1 MNIINQKIQHYIN
14 QNCSKASTQL
24 YNLERKTYLEQLYPQ
39 MVSGKVQGQFL
50 KMISRM
56 IQPKHILEIG
66 TFTAYGTI
74 CLAEALAENGSID
87 TIEIDEELKDKIEL
101 NLTQANIG
109 SFTSLHIGNAFQ
121 IIPNLNKPYDLIFLD
136 ADKAFYPQY
145 FKLLAPKMKVGSF
158 LLADNV
164 LWDGKVVEPFLERDK
179 ATRGVIEFN
188 KLVKEDSTFENVIL
202 SVRDGLML
210 ACKINA

>member
-1 MNIINQKIQHYIN
+1 MHIISQKIKNYIN
-14 QNCSKASTQL
+14 KNCSKASNQL
-24 YNLERKTYLEQLYPQ
+24 YNLERKTYLKQLYPQ

-56 IQPKHILEIG
+56 IQPQHILEIG

-74 CLAEALAENGSID
+74 CLSTALTKNGSID
-87 TIEIDEELKDKIEL
+87 TIEIDEELKDEIEY
-101 NLTQANIG
+101 NLKQANI
-109 SFTSLHIGNAFQ
+109 SHFTNLHIGNALK
-121 IIPNLNKPYDLIFLD
+121 IIPTLNKAYDLVFLD

-145 FKLLAPKMKVGSF
+145 FKLLASKMKVGSF

-164 LWDGKVVEPFLERDK
+164 LWDGKVVEPVLEKDK
-179 ATRGVIEFN
+179 ATQGVIAFN
-188 KLVKEDSTFENVIL
+188 KLIKEDPTFENVIL

-210 ACKINA
+210 AYKVS

>member
-1 MNIINQKIQHYIN
+1 MNIINQKLQNYITE
-14 QNCSKASTQL
+14 NCSDATDIL

-39 MVSGKVQGQFL
+39 MLSGKVQGQFL

-56 IQPKHILEIG
+56 IQPKHILEVG

-74 CLAEALAENGSID
+74 CLAEALAEGGSID
-87 TIEIDEELKDKIEL
+87 TIEIDEELKAEIEQ
-101 NLTQANIG
+101 NLQRANIHT
-109 SFTSLHIGNAFQ
+109 FTTLHIGNALK

-136 ADKAFYPQY
+136 ADKAFYPEY
-145 FKLLAPKMKVGSF
+145 FKLLAPKMKAGSY

-164 LWDGKVVEPFLERDK
+164 LWDGKVVEPVLDSDR
-179 ATRGVIEFN
+179 ATQGLIEFN
-188 KLVKEDSTFENVIL
+188 RLVKENPAFKNVIL

-210 ACKINA
+210 AYKFM

>member
-1 MNIINQKIQHYIN
+1 MNIINQKIKNYIN
-14 QNCSKASTQL
+14 QNCSNAAKQL
-24 YNLERKTYLEQLYPQ
+24 HNIERKTYLEQLYPQ

-74 CLAEALAENGSID
+74 CLAAALAKGGSID
-87 TIEIDEELKDKIEL
+87 TIEIDEELKDHIEL
-101 NLTQANIG
+101 NFEQANI
-109 SFTSLHIGNAFQ
+109 STFTNLHIGNALE
-121 IIPNLNKPYDLIFLD
+121 IIPTLNKPYDLIFLD
-136 ADKAFYPQY
+136 ADKATYPQY
-145 FKLLAPKMKVGSF
+145 FNMLAPKMKAGSF

-164 LWDGKVVEPFLERDK
+164 LWDGKVVEPTIERDK
-179 ATRGVIEFN
+179 ATQGVIAFN
-188 KLVKEDSTFENVIL
+188 RLVKDDPTFENVIL

-210 ACKINA
+210 AYKI

>member
-1 MNIINQKIQHYIN
+1 MKIINQKIQAYIN
-14 QNCSKASTQL
+14 ENCSDASDQL

-56 IQPKHILEIG
+56 INPQHILEIG

-74 CLAEALAENGSID
+74 CLSEALAVGGSID
-87 TIEIDEELKDKIEL
+87 TIEIDEELKATIES
-101 NLTQANIG
+101 NLKQANINN
-109 SFTSLHIGNAFQ
+109 FTTLHIGNAFE
-121 IIPNLNKPYDLIFLD
+121 IIPNLNKAYDLIFLD

-145 FKLLAPKMKVGSF
+145 FKLLSSKMKAGSF
-158 LLADNV
+158 LLTDNV
-164 LWDGKVVEPFLERDK
+164 LWDGKVVEPVLERDK

-188 KLVKEDSTFENVIL
+188 HLVKEDPTFENVIL

-210 ACKINA
+210 ACKIS

>member
-1 MNIINQKIQHYIN
+1 
-14 QNCSKASTQL
+14 L

-56 IQPKHILEIG
+56 IRPKYILEVG

-74 CLAEALAENGSID
+74 CLAEALAEGGSID
-87 TIEIDEELKDKIEL
+87 TIEIDDELKDKIEH
-101 NLTQANIG
+101 NLEQANIDT
-109 SFTSLHIGNAFQ
+109 FTNLHIGNALE
-121 IIPNLNKPYDLIFLD
+121 IIPTLNKPYDLIFLD
-136 ADKAFYPQY
+136 ADKAKYPQY
-145 FKLLAPKMKVGSF
+145 FELFTTKMKSGSF

-164 LWDGKVVEPFLERDK
+164 LWDGKVVESVIARDK
-179 ATRGVIEFN
+179 ATKGVIEFN
-188 KLVKEDSTFENVIL
+188 RLVKEDSTFENVIL

-210 ACKINA
+210 AYKII